1 MEDYLE
7 MNLNNEISHLKIKID
22 KLQMAL
28 FDAKK
33 HILYQRSYDAYLR
46 MNDIHEPTVGQM
58 WFADAF
64 ANNRIKCAE
73 RQTKIWNEIKRVT
86 GEK

>member
-1 MEDYLE
+1 MENNLE
-7 MNLNNEISHLKIKID
+7 RNLNYQINDLEIKVE

-33 HILYQRSYDAYLR
+33 HILYQANYDSYLL
-46 MNDIHEPTVGQM
+46 MNDIHEPTVGQIF
-58 WFADAF
+58 FADKF
-64 ANNRIKCAE
+64 ATKRIKCAE
-73 RQTKIWNEIKRVT
+73 SQTEIWNEIKKVT

>member
-1 MEDYLE
+1 MENNLE
-7 MNLNNEISHLKIKID
+7 RNLNYKIHDLEIKVV

-33 HILYQRSYDAYLR
+33 HILYINSYDSYLQ
-46 MNDIHEPTVGQM
+46 MNDIHEPTVGQI
-58 WFADAF
+58 WFADEF
-64 ANNRIKCAE
+64 ATKRVKCAE

>member
-1 MEDYLE
+1 MEDILE
-7 MNLNNEISHLKIKID
+7 MNLNYEISDLKIKIE

-33 HILYQRSYDAYLR
+33 HILYQNSYDAYLR
-46 MNDIHEPTVGQM
+46 MNDIHEPTVGQI
-58 WFADAF
+58 WFADDF
-64 ANNRIKCAE
+64 ANKRIKCAE
-73 RQTKIWNEIKRVT
+73 RQTEIWNEIKRVT

>member
-7 MNLNNEISHLKIKID
+7 MNLNYEISDLKIKID

-33 HILYQRSYDAYLR
+33 HILYQANYDAYFR
-46 MNDIHEPTVGQM
+46 MNDIHEPTVGQIF
-58 WFADAF
+58 FADEF
-64 ANNRIKCAE
+64 ATKRIKCAE
-73 RQTKIWNEIKRVT
+73 SQTEIWKEIKRLT